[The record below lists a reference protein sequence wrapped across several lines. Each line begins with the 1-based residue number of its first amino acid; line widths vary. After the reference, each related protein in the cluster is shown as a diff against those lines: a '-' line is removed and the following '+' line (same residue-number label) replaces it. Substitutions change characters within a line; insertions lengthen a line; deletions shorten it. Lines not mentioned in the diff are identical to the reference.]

1 MIDNKSRIA
10 QIIID
15 MHVLQKIPIR
25 KKHMIDVIKEVNESK
40 MIGHAVR
47 FIKDKNG
54 EATHIS
60 KYRKTNI
67 EKQIQRDQINN
78 LKRGKS

>member
-15 MHVLQKIPIR
+15 MDVLQKIPIR

-40 MIGHAVR
+40 LIGHAVR

>member
-1 MIDNKSRIA
+1 MIDTKSQIA

-15 MHVLQKIPIR
+15 MRVLQKIPIT
-25 KKHMIDVIKEVNESK
+25 KKHMIDVIKEVNESDL
-40 MIGHAVR
+40 IGHAVR

-67 EKQIQRDQINN
+67 EKRIDRDKINN
-78 LKRGKS
+78 LNRGES

>member
-1 MIDNKSRIA
+1 MIGNKSRIA

-15 MHVLQKIPIR
+15 MDVLQKIPIR
-25 KKHMIDVIKEVNESK
+25 KKHMIDVIKEVNESN

-67 EKQIQRDQINN
+67 EKRIQRDQINN

>member
-25 KKHMIDVIKEVNESK
+25 KKHMIDLIKEVNESDL
-40 MIGHAVR
+40 IGHAVR

-67 EKQIQRDQINN
+67 EKRIDRDKINN